1 MKTAPDSE
9 AWPCDWE
16 SHRISQLRRSA
27 ARSFRDKL
35 IWLEETTEFVKKL
48 QAAKRYDQP
57 AASRSPKE

>member
-1 MKTAPDSE
+1 MNPAADSE

-16 SHRISQLRRSA
+16 SHRIAQLRRSA

-48 QAAKRYDQP
+48 QAAKPQDRP
-57 AASRSPKE
+57 AMPSIPKE